1 MSDAWLDDV
10 RWGSDGLVT
19 AIAQDV
25 ETGRILM
32 VAHMNR
38 EAASLTASTGVAHYW
53 SRSRGRLWRKG
64 EESGNTQQV
73 SRIDLDCDGDVI
85 LMQIIQAGGVACHT
99 GRESCFFRELRDG
112 VWVTRDPVLR
122 DPADIYGAH
131 SKKELS

>member
-53 SRSRGRLWRKG
+53 SRSRERLWRKG

-112 VWVTRDPVLR
+112 TWVTRDPVLR